1 MTYTKCFLRDPQGV
15 RQATDKTADLV
26 LQNCARQEVGN
37 VPASLERLV
46 YQAPDPSRATRRIS
60 RRSKASLRGFMIA
73 MLPGFKRPRVLQ
85 FESNLEYLFLCLM
98 LVRNDVFSIWD
109 QPPKVSY
116 IDRSGKT
123 VDHTF
128 DFLVTLSNGESIA
141 VAIKPS
147 ARVIQRAF
155 ISELELIA
163 AAVPKHFA
171 DRVILVTEQHLDRK
185 AAVVAARHLANS
197 RVSLTEVM
205 S

>member
-1 MTYTKCFLRDPQGV
+1 MV
-15 RQATDKTADLV
+15 
-26 LQNCARQEVGN
+26 
-37 VPASLERLV
+37 
-46 YQAPDPSRATRRIS
+46 
-60 RRSKASLRGFMIA
+60 A
-73 MLPGFKRPRVLQ
+73 MLPGFKRPRLLQ

-98 LVRNDVFSIWD
+98 LVRDDVFSIWD

-128 DFLVTLSNGESIA
+128 DFLVTLSDGENIA

-163 AAVPKHFA
+163 AAVPKNFA

-185 AAVVAARHLANS
+185 AKVGF
-197 RVSLTEVM
+197 
-205 S
+205 